1 MDLTGKRLEVRQE
14 VLTRELRGESV
25 ILDLAS
31 ERYFGLDEVGTG
43 MWRALTQGKSIEH
56 AIAALETEYEVD
68 PRTLRADVAEFVR
81 KLADAGL
88 VDVRDA

>member
-1 MDLTGKRLEVRQE
+1 MDLTGKRLEIRRE
-14 VLTRELRGESV
+14 VLARELRGESV
-25 ILDLAS
+25 LLDLAS

-43 MWRALTQGKSIEH
+43 MWRALTAAPTIDD
-56 AIAALETEYEVD
+56 AIATLEAEYDVE
-68 PRTLRADVAEFVR
+68 PSRLRTDVAAFVQ

>member
-1 MDLTGKRLEVRQE
+1 MNLTGKRLEVRRD

-25 ILDLAS
+25 LLDLAS
-31 ERYFGLDEVGTG
+31 ERYFGLDDIGTG
-43 MWRALTQGKSIEH
+43 MWRVLMSAKTIDEAIES
-56 AIAALETEYEVD
+56 LEAEYDVD
-68 PRTLRADVAEFVR
+68 PARLREDVAAFVQ